1 MVGAAWLILP
11 FVGGVAVGLAVAW
24 MLRAERPPD
33 EQLSWRER

>member
-11 FVGGVAVGLAVAW
+11 FIGGVAVGLAVAW
-24 MLRAERPPD
+24 MLRSERPPN